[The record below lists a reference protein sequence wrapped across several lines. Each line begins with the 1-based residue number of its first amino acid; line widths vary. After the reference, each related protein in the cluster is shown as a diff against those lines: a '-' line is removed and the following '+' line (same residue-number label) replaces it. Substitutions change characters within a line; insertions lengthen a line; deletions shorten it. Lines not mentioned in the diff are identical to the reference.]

1 MPYNFDVYVS
11 YRRRGEWP
19 TWVKRHF
26 LPLIYHWLSER
37 LGRDPLIF
45 FHERFLEIASPWPAE
60 LAKGLATSR
69 VMVCLWSRSYF
80 ESDWCL
86 AELSQMLYRQE
97 ASGNPRLILPV
108 LVHDGDRIPAPMRA
122 MQPLDISEYTNPRMV
137 VGSPNS
143 EKLSHLLKTFSES
156 IFHAIDTSP
165 PFRRELEF
173 ETPATLH
180 PSLRGTVPQA
190 NIVLPKIT

>member
-1 MPYNFDVYVS
+1 MPYNFDVYIS

-19 TWVKRHF
+19 IWVKRHF

-45 FHERFLEIASPWPAE
+45 FHERFLEIASPWPAD

-80 ESDWCL
+80 ESNWCL
-86 AELSQMLYRQE
+86 AELSQMLFRQD
-97 ASGNPRLILPV
+97 AAPSCRLILPV
-108 LVHDGDRIPAPMRA
+108 IVHDGDRIPAPMRA
-122 MQPLDISEYTNPRMV
+122 MQPLDLSDYTNPRMV
-137 VGSPNS
+137 TGSPNS

-165 PFRRELEF
+165 PFRREWEY
-173 ETPATLH
+173 EVSNTLYD
-180 PSLRGTVPQA
+180 SLRGTVRPVS
-190 NIVLPKIT
+190 ISLPKIT